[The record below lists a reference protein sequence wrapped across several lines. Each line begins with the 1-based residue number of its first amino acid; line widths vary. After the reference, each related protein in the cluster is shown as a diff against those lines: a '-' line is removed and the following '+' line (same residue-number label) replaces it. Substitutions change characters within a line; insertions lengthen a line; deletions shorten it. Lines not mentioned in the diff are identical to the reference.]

1 MLDAQP
7 ATNRKGVTD
16 TTLFVFRRKNID
28 IGNLA
33 QSKSESMQIDTTN
46 AIVVSDQYPS
56 FP

>member
-1 MLDAQP
+1 MLNAQP

-28 IGNLA
+28 IGNLT